1 MNFDFSLVLKSNI
14 EIHIVFFSQVR
25 RRREELLRAREE
37 LEAERA
43 RWSSKLSYLEETV
56 LTGIGKELGMFT
68 LEVTGAGVT
77 VTARTLVGG
86 AGRYSGQERGGRS
99 S

>member
-1 MNFDFSLVLKSNI
+1 M
-14 EIHIVFFSQVR
+14 R

-56 LTGIGKELGMFT
+56 LAGIGKELGMFT

-77 VTARTLVGG
+77 I
-86 AGRYSGQERGGRS
+86 
-99 S
+99 

>member
-43 RWSSKLSYLEETV
+43 RWSSKLSYLEENV
-56 LTGIGKELGMFT
+56 LHGIGKELGMFT
-68 LEVTGAGVT
+68 LEVRDNTVVVT
-77 VTARTLVGG
+77 STSRLLTAGG
-86 AGRYSGQERGGRS
+86 AEKSPSRS
-99 S
+99 QN

>member
-1 MNFDFSLVLKSNI
+1 MACAFCTRSVVLVDT
-14 EIHIVFFSQVR
+14 E
-25 RRREELLRAREE
+25 
-37 LEAERA
+37 
-43 RWSSKLSYLEETV
+43 
-56 LTGIGKELGMFT
+56 GKELGMFT

-77 VTARTLVGG
+77 VTARTGAALVGG